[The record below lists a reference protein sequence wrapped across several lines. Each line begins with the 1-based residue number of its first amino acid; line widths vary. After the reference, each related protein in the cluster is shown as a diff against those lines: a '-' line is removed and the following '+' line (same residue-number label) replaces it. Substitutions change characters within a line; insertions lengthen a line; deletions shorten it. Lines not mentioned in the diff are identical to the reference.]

1 MPTNIWGN
9 TTWLFFH
16 TLVETMDETKFDALK
31 PLIINIIKDTCE
43 HLPCPY
49 CAADATKILAQAY
62 TQNIKKKSH
71 LVEFVR
77 QFHNIVN
84 VKLGNKTFSMVEAK
98 KLPYSKQPL
107 IPIINNLIQ
116 IYSIKHGLL
125 KMMSYNMHKQDFL
138 KRLVV
143 NINNLHKLK

>member
-16 TLVETMDETKFDALK
+16 TLVETMDESKFDAMK
-31 PLIINIIKDTCE
+31 PIIINIIKDTCQ

-49 CAADATKILAQAY
+49 CAADATKVLEQAY
-62 TQNIKKKSH
+62 IQNIRKKSH

-77 QFHNIVN
+77 QFHNIIN
-84 VKLGNKTFSMVEAK
+84 VKLGNKVYSAAEVKAM
-98 KLPYSKQPL
+98 PYATQPL
-107 IPIINNLIQ
+107 IAIVNHLVQ
-116 IYSIKHGLL
+116 IYSVKHGLL

-138 KRLVV
+138 KRLIV
-143 NINNLHKLK
+143 NIQQLQRL

>member
-84 VKLGNKTFSMVEAK
+84 VKLGNKTLTMVEAK
-98 KLPYSKQPL
+98 NLHYATRRVLP
-107 IPIINNLIQ
+107 IVNNLVQ
-116 IYSIKHGLL
+116 IYSIKHGML
-125 KMMSYNMHKQDFL
+125 KMMSYTMHKQAFL
-138 KRLVV
+138 KRLVL
-143 NINNLHKLK
+143 NINNLQKI

>member
-16 TLVETMDETKFDALK
+16 TLVETMDETKFAALK

-84 VKLGNKTFSMVEAK
+84 VKLGNKTLTMVEAK
-98 KLPYSKQPL
+98 NLHYTTRRVLP
-107 IPIINNLIQ
+107 IVNNLVQ
-116 IYSIKHGLL
+116 IYSIKHGML
-125 KMMSYNMHKQDFL
+125 KMMSYNMHKQAFL
-138 KRLVV
+138 KRLVL
-143 NINNLHKLK
+143 NINNLQKI

>member
-16 TLVETMDETKFDALK
+16 TLVETMDENKFDDLK
-31 PLIINIIKDTCE
+31 PLIIEILIDTCQ

-49 CAADATKILAQAY
+49 CAADASKILGQAY
-62 TQNIKKKSH
+62 IQNIRKKSH

-77 QFHNIVN
+77 QFHNIIN
-84 VKLGNKTFSMVEAK
+84 VKLGHKTISIIETK
-98 KLPYSKQPL
+98 NLHYDKHKL
-107 IPIINNLIQ
+107 IPIVNQLVS

-138 KRLVV
+138 KRLII
-143 NINNLHKLK
+143 NIQNLQKI

>member
-16 TLVETMDETKFDALK
+16 TLVETIDETKFDILK

-62 TQNIKKKSH
+62 IQNIKKKSH

-84 VKLGNKTFSMVEAK
+84 VKLGNKTFTIIEAN
-98 KLPYSKQPL
+98 KLSYATRSL
-107 IPIINNLIQ
+107 IPIVNNLVQ
-116 IYSIKHGLL
+116 LYSIKHGLF
-125 KMMSYNMHKQDFL
+125 KMMSYNMHKQAFL
-138 KRLVV
+138 KRLVI
-143 NINNLHKLK
+143 NINNLQKI

>member
-16 TLVETMDETKFDALK
+16 TLVETMDETKFDILK
-31 PLIINIIKDTCE
+31 PHIINIIKDTCE

-62 TQNIKKKSH
+62 IQNIKKKSH

-84 VKLGNKTFSMVEAK
+84 VKLGNKTFTIVEAN
-98 KLPYSKQPL
+98 KLSYKTRSL
-107 IPIINNLIQ
+107 IPIVNNLVQ
-116 IYSIKHGLL
+116 LYSIKHGLF
-125 KMMSYNMHKQDFL
+125 KMMSYNMHKQTFL
-138 KRLVV
+138 KRLII
-143 NINNLHKLK
+143 NINNLQKI

>member
-16 TLVETMDETKFDALK
+16 TLAETMDETKFNLMK
-31 PLIINIIKDTCE
+31 PIIINIIKDTCQ

-49 CAADATKILAQAY
+49 CAADATKILEQAY
-62 TQNIKKKSH
+62 IQNIRKKSH

-84 VKLGNKTFSMVEAK
+84 VKLGNKVYSAREVKA
-98 KLPYSKQPL
+98 LPYAKFRL
-107 IPIINNLIQ
+107 INIVNHMIE
-116 IYSIKHGLL
+116 IYSVKHGLL

-138 KRLVV
+138 KRFVV
-143 NINNLHKLK
+143 NIQQLQRM